1 MKGGSKE
8 VMQEQKQSS
17 GLGYLIRLAIKVF
30 LLERNIA
37 PDQLP
42 WIYSTKQW
50 VKVLAAGSQVFPVPS
65 ELETAN
71 LKPQS
76 ISLERFP
83 GLTGNHK

>member
-42 WIYSTKQW
+42 WIYSTKQ
-50 VKVLAAGSQVFPVPS
+50 
-65 ELETAN
+65 
-71 LKPQS
+71 
-76 ISLERFP
+76 
-83 GLTGNHK
+83 